1 MYMKKSVLIDK
12 NSLVMYTTHDIQ
24 SIINQIQPTF
34 VFFCAKKQLMLAAK
48 KGNGNFLMHL
58 YLQRSQI
65 KNLCEEST
73 LTLQSYDV
81 CVDTKNEIQQLCER
95 TSQNLVSL

>member
-48 KGNGNFLMHL
+48 KGNGNF
-58 YLQRSQI
+58 
-65 KNLCEEST
+65 
-73 LTLQSYDV
+73 
-81 CVDTKNEIQQLCER
+81 
-95 TSQNLVSL
+95 